1 MGSKNKLKRERIRFK
16 KKCFRK
22 KEEGKPW
29 INEYQIPV
37 RRPLAGDPAGPSAS
51 SMRLPTERR
60 CRRLHSP
67 PPRRGLVA
75 ARLPQASALLSA
87 TSGLKR
93 RHGPAPTRPGGG
105 ARPSL
110 SSCPNKALCSLQ
122 LRYQLLF
129 NTFYQIQIIC
139 TFLGKKPMS
148 QCETS
153 QNPSL

>member
-60 CRRLHSP
+60 CRHESLTCYEAGP
-67 PPRRGLVA
+67 GLA
-75 ARLPQASALLSA
+75 LPTAWPSLVSLPLLSA
-87 TSGLKR
+87 SNHTGLWFLKGLFVLLASGL
-93 RHGPAPTRPGGG
+93 
-105 ARPSL
+105 PSML
-110 SSCPNKALCSLQ
+110 LPLLECSSPRQCPLI
-122 LRYQLLF
+122 LLVL
-129 NTFYQIQIIC
+129 QIQLKHYFFKI
-139 TFLGKKPMS
+139 GRAHV
-148 QCETS
+148 
-153 QNPSL
+153 

>member
-87 TSGLKR
+87 TSGLQR

-110 SSCPNKALCSLQ
+110 SSWVRPLCASGHCLP
-122 LRYQLLF
+122 
-129 NTFYQIQIIC
+129 
-139 TFLGKKPMS
+139 LGTPT
-148 QCETS
+148 EARAPTH
-153 QNPSL
+153 PSEGSARSPPRRTA